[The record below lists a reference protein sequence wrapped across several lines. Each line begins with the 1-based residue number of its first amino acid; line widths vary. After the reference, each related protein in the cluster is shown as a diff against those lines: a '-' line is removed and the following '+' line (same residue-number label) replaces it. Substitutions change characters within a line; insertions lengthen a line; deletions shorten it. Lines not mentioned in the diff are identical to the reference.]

1 MNWEKVLEE
10 YNNIIKNDNYNNI
23 TKIYC
28 MYCVE
33 ESLKWLEK
41 DLIETE
47 DNKINMAQVVYD
59 YWLDT
64 DIQISQLSDIVCENW
79 KEYLKNEDFN
89 VYDYVK
95 EDF

>member
-1 MNWEKVLEE
+1 MNWTRVLEE
-10 YNNIIKNDNYNNI
+10 YKRIVENGNYDNI
-23 TKIYC
+23 TKIHC
-28 MYCVE
+28 LSCVE

-41 DLIETE
+41 EENEET
-47 DNKINMAQVVYD
+47 KVNMAQVVYD

-64 DIQISQLSDIVCENW
+64 DIQISQISDIVCENW

-89 VYDYVK
+89 IYDYVK